1 MAQRRAAAA
10 AANDSD
16 SDYVGSETEYNTDDL
31 YDVADDVAVEE
42 DDDEEERALVLA
54 ESSELTYLEGRE

>member
-31 YDVADDVAVEE
+31 YDVEDDVAVEE

-54 ESSELTYLEGRE
+54 ES